1 MCLTHVYQCNT
12 CQKCFPIPLVR
23 RPLLSARRLIEW
35 IQRDSHVRPNLVDHP
50 CDNRYCMRRNE
61 GGYSVCL
68 FMNDPCYFCIR
79 FGNPASCQPLYVPFV
94 CRSCYEKK
102 NPEESLPYPS
112 QSPHLRTVRGPD
124 NHKNPRRVAAH
135 QAMRELNQ
143 HSQGQ
148 LELSEANLLVNAA
161 LVSETHL

>member
-12 CQKCFPIPLVR
+12 CQKCFAIPLVR
-23 RPLLSARRLIEW
+23 PFSARRLIEW
-35 IQRDSHVRPNLVDHP
+35 IQSDSHARPNLVDQP
-50 CDNRYCMRRNE
+50 CDNRHCMRRNE

-68 FMNDPCYFCIR
+68 FMNEPCYFCIR
-79 FGNPASCQPLYVPFV
+79 FGTPSSCQPLYVPFT
-94 CRSCYEKK
+94 CRSCYKK
-102 NPEESLPYPS
+102 QNPGGPSYPT

-124 NHKNPRRVAAH
+124 NQDPRRVAAH

-148 LELSEANLLVNAA
+148 LELSESNLLVNAA